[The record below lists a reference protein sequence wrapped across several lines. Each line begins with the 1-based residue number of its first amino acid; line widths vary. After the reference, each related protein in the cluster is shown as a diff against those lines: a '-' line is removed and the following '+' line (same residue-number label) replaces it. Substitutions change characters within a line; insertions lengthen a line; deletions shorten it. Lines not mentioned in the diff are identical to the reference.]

1 VQAVRLFQG
10 YLWHPKEASLD
21 PRALLPEEVLGARLL
36 IDPVPPP
43 TPFFEDGTPTA
54 TQAFYQVTLLFLTEE
69 APEALKPLAERV
81 AEALREHLEG
91 LPPGVGW
98 LLLEDLRP
106 L

>member
-54 TQAFYQVTLLFLTEE
+54 TQAFYQL
-69 APEALKPLAERV
+69 
-81 AEALREHLEG
+81 
-91 LPPGVGW
+91 
-98 LLLEDLRP
+98 DLRG
-106 L
+106 LHLHR

>member
-1 VQAVRLFQG
+1 MDLAN
-10 YLWHPKEASLD
+10 
-21 PRALLPEEVLGARLL
+21 LLPQEVLGVRLL
-36 IDPVPPP
+36 LDPVSPP